1 MNRGFLSG
9 LVAAGAAVSIWG
21 IQLPIAKDAFVVLDP
36 FHMTL
41 IRYAVPAAIVVALL
55 GATEGSR
62 SLRYDG
68 AFAVASALGVVGLCA
83 SPMLVFVGMSM
94 SGAEHA
100 AVIVA
105 LQPSIAAL
113 AIWWFHGIRPHP
125 FTLACIAV
133 AFTGVVLV
141 VTRGEWHITSGRRA
155 MTGDVIAF
163 AGAACWVAYTM
174 GTSRLAGWSVWR
186 ITALTLVPGAV
197 ATALVTEA
205 MVRLGRIG
213 RPTISA
219 ITSVGWELA
228 YLAFVGVV
236 AAMLL
241 WNFGNRRIGPQNATL
256 LINLLPVATF
266 AYRAAQGHR
275 FAPVEITGAALVV
288 TALVANNLF
297 VRTHHESG

>member
-9 LVAAGAAVSIWG
+9 LAAAAAAVSFWG
-21 IQLPIAKDAFVVLDP
+21 VQLPIAKDAFVALDP
-36 FHMTL
+36 YHMTV
-41 IRYAVPAAIVVALL
+41 IRYAIPAVIVVIVL
-55 GATEGSR
+55 GVAEGPR
-62 SLRYDG
+62 ALRYDG
-68 AFAVASALGVVGLCA
+68 AFGVACVLGVAGLCA
-83 SPMLVFVGMSM
+83 SPVLVFVGMSM

-113 AIWWFHGIRPHP
+113 AIWWLHGIRPHP

-141 VTRGEWHITSGRRA
+141 VTRGDWHVANSRRELI
-155 MTGDVIAF
+155 GDAIAF
-163 AGAACWVAYTM
+163 AGAACWVVYTM

-205 MVRLGRIG
+205 MVQLGHVTRPDG
-213 RPTISA
+213 RVIA
-219 ITSVGWELA
+219 SVGWELA
-228 YLAFVGVV
+228 YLAFVGVI

-275 FAPVEITGAALVV
+275 FEAVELAGAALVV
-288 TALVANNLF
+288 LALVANNVF
-297 VRTHHESG
+297 VRTHHVPG